1 MGVPARW
8 YGRRV
13 DPTTTDLPPPDA
25 AQQAA
30 ADRLLRGLNDAQAA
44 AVASP
49 ASPLRILAGAGSGKT
64 RVLTQRIAHRAELG
78 TLDPQRVLAVT
89 FTRKAAGELR
99 ERLGRLGL
107 RDGVHAGTFH
117 SIAYAQLR
125 QRWEER
131 GVRPPELLER
141 KVGFVARLLPGRSNR
156 STPLDVVAEIEW
168 ASARRIGP
176 EQYEAEAARA
186 RRRPP
191 LTLGAVA
198 HVYDRFV
205 EQKRRRRL
213 VDFDDLLRLAARDL
227 SVDPVYA
234 AARRWRF
241 RHLFVDEFQ
250 DVNPLQFHLMSQWL
264 GPDSDV
270 CIVGDPNQAIYAW
283 NGADARYLTDFD
295 RHFPGGQ
302 TVTLEDN
309 YRSTPQ
315 ILAVANGVLLQ
326 GTNVPIRL
334 RPHRPAGPVP
344 TVTALPDET
353 AEAAAVARAA
363 RDAHRPGS
371 SWSAQAVLV
380 RTNAQATVMAEALA
394 GSGVPHRV
402 RGAANL
408 LDQPEIKDALGTIR
422 RASGLSVAL
431 TDLDDEIRAAA
442 PEHVEPAAAAA
453 TDGARGERSVA
464 DPDQHSAPR
473 MSDERLANLAELV
486 RLGQEYLALDP
497 GADAAAFQGWLS
509 STLRD
514 QDRGGGDAVEIVTFH
529 AAKGLEWSIVHIAGL
544 EEGYVPIHHADTE
557 DDLDEERR
565 LLYVALTR
573 ARDELHCTWARKRLF
588 GSRSANRSPSQWL
601 AVIETTVGVAPTE
614 VGRREGARR
623 ASAARASLGRSSGPA
638 DGADRELFEELR
650 RWRREQARA
659 ADVPAFVIF
668 NDATLTAVAQRRP
681 TSRTHLLAVPG
692 VGPVK
697 AQRFGDDLLRIV
709 ADAAAGGSSGPA
721 AVSRT
726 VRSEPPAGRGTSRRR
741 TL

>member
-1 MGVPARW
+1 VDKTTAAVP
-8 YGRRV
+8 
-13 DPTTTDLPPPDA
+13 LPDA
-25 AQQAA
+25 QQQAA
-30 ADRLLRGLNDAQAA
+30 ADQLLRGLNEPQAA
-44 AVASP
+44 AVTSA

-64 RVLTQRIAHRAELG
+64 RVLTHRIAHRAEMG

-117 SIAYAQLR
+117 GIAYAQLR

-141 KVGFVARLLPGRSNR
+141 KVGFVARLIPGRSDR
-156 STPLDVVAEIEW
+156 TTPLDVVAELEW
-168 ASARRIGP
+168 ASARRITP
-176 EQYEAEAARA
+176 EQYEAEAKRA

-191 LTLGAVA
+191 LPLGTVA
-198 HVYDRFV
+198 QVYERFV

-227 SVDPVYA
+227 AADPVYA

-250 DVNPLQFHLMSQWL
+250 DVNPLQFHLLSAWL
-264 GPDSDV
+264 GPDSDL

-295 RHFPGGQ
+295 RYFPGGD

-344 TVTALPDET
+344 TVRGLPDQT
-353 AEAAAVARAA
+353 TEARAVARAA
-363 RDAHRPGS
+363 RDAHRPGVP
-371 SWSAQAVLV
+371 WSAQAVLV
-380 RTNAQATVMAEALA
+380 RTNAQAAVMAEAMAAA
-394 GSGVPHRV
+394 GIPHRV

-408 LDQPEIKDALGTIR
+408 LEQPEVRDALSAIR
-422 RASGLSVAL
+422 RSPTLGVAL
-431 TDLDDEIRAAA
+431 TDLETEVRARSPQTDVVDLTVPADAASGRTGDAPAPVAQPDD
-442 PEHVEPAAAAA
+442 
-453 TDGARGERSVA
+453 G
-464 DPDQHSAPR
+464 SAPR
-473 MSDERLANLAELV
+473 MTDERVANLAELV
-486 RLGQEYLALDP
+486 RLGREYLALDP
-497 GADAAAFQGWLS
+497 GANVPAFLGWLS

-514 QDRGGGDAVEIVTFH
+514 EDRAGGDAVEIVTFH
-529 AAKGLEWSIVHIAGL
+529 AAKGLEWSVVHVAGL
-544 EEGYVPIHHADTE
+544 EEGYVPIHHADT
-557 DDLDEERR
+557 DDDIDEERR

-573 ARDELHCTWARKRLF
+573 ARDELHCTWARARTF
-588 GSRSANRSPSQWL
+588 GTRTMNRSPSPWL
-601 AVIETTVGVAPTE
+601 AAIETTVGVTPTQ
-614 VGRREGARR
+614 VSRADGARR
-623 ASAARASLGRSSGPA
+623 AAAAREKLPRRGAPEDA
-638 DGADRELFEELR
+638 ADRELFESLR
-650 RWRREQARA
+650 RWRKEQART

-668 NDATLTAVAQRRP
+668 NDATLAAVAERRP
-681 TSRTHLLAVPG
+681 RTKAQLLDVTG

-697 AQRFGDDLLRIV
+697 AQRFGEDLLRLV
-709 ADAAAGGSSGPA
+709 AEADAG
-721 AVSRT
+721 
-726 VRSEPPAGRGTSRRR
+726 
-741 TL
+741 